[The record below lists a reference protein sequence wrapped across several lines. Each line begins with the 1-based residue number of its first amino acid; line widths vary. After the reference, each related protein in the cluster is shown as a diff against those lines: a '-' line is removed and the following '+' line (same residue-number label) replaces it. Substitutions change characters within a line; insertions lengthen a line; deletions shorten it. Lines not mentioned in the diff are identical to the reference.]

1 MILNENEIN
10 SSMKDIELLRIYNE
24 PNVSLAKKNKV
35 LSILW
40 ERYQPQIHKNWWKL
54 QRQMNNLDTV
64 NMMKDDYYDEA
75 TEAFL
80 VAISKIDL
88 SRVENDNF
96 KCVGMLNWYLTN
108 VRTKIIKKIKKLPP
122 TKSLSYMNS
131 IDSDTN
137 KVDSDVEESYWDNEG
152 FMNDPSYALEKKI
165 KDELYNKVISEC
177 QKKWGRI
184 ENIVFRE
191 LIDGKKKSEISK
203 ELDLSD
209 KNIRIAVNR
218 IKTDLKMMY
227 KSLN

>member
-184 ENIVFRE
+184 ENIIFRE

>member
-1 MILNENEIN
+1 
-10 SSMKDIELLRIYNE
+10 MKDIELLRIYNE